1 MINEIKKF
9 KTKPSVKITLHSGN
23 SYIRTLIELT
33 PTDAVIIGTDRAKYK
48 FQNNQ
53 SNQFVKYNFV
63 MLIKKL

>member
-33 PTDAVIIGTDRAKYK
+33 DNEVVIIGTDRAKYNISK
-48 FQNNQ
+48 E
-53 SNQFVKYNFV
+53 
-63 MLIKKL
+63 LITEICKI